1 MAKMKGP
8 DRVRAALDAASLEC
22 GIRTL
27 PDSTAQ
33 ENGHMN
39 RDEILDL
46 SLGLLIAKRRHYA
59 GERGPLGY

>member
-27 PDSTAQ
+27 PDSIGT
-33 ENGHMN
+33 
-39 RDEILDL
+39 
-46 SLGLLIAKRRHYA
+46 
-59 GERGPLGY
+59 GEWSYESG